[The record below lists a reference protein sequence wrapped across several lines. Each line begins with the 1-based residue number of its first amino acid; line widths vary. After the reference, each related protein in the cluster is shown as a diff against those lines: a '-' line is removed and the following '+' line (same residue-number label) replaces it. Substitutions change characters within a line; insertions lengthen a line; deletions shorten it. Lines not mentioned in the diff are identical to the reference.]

1 MYLCVTFI
9 YAVLNGSANVLIGQT
24 IKVEED
30 VEVVIDCSKLI
41 DAAINDRTSNPNVT
55 WYKNEIPIV
64 NGSTINTVISS
75 DNRLCIINNTLL
87 TGSDD
92 AIGIDD
98 NIGSAG
104 VDFGTSG
111 NYTCEVCNISVC
123 MSLTSTKVVCG
134 E

>member
-1 MYLCVTFI
+1 MCVTFI
-9 YAVLNGSANVLIGQT
+9 CVVLNGSPNVLIGQT

-30 VEVVIDCSKLI
+30 VEVIIDCTELI
-41 DAAINDRTSNPNVT
+41 DAAINDGTSNPNVT
-55 WYKNEIPIV
+55 WYKNGIPIV
-64 NGSTINTVISS
+64 NGSVINTVISS

-87 TGSDD
+87 TGSGD
-92 AIGIDD
+92 AIRIDD

-111 NYTCEVCNISVC
+111 NYTCEVCNISAC
-123 MSLTSTKVVCG
+123 KNLTSTKVVCG